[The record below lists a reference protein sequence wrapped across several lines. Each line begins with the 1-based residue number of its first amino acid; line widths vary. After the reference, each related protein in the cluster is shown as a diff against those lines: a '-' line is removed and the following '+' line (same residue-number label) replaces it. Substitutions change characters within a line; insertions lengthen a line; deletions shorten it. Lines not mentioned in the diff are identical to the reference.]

1 MSELASAKD
10 ALAFIREHGVVL
22 LSAKG
27 PAPRLTEAII
37 GEPIKGSWW
46 AHPRSHF
53 IFRILQ
59 GVTASKDV
67 LACRIVDGKITLVHR
82 RLVPALVKLSAR
94 FPPDRLAQVHEEHTA
109 SGKHVRRDVPF
120 PQWVP
125 DDLAEKAR
133 AMREEDALAALR
145 AWLPNSNPVVENVRG
160 VNRHMPDAS

>member
-1 MSELASAKD
+1 MSGFTGADD

-22 LSAKG
+22 LAAKG

-53 IFRILQ
+53 IFSVLNA
-59 GVTASKDV
+59 VADSDDV
-67 LACRIVDGKITLVHR
+67 LACPLIDGKITLVHR
-82 RLVPALVKLSAR
+82 RLWPALVRLAER
-94 FPPDRLAQVHEEHTA
+94 FPPERLARVREEHTP

-125 DDLAEKAR
+125 DDVTRAAR
-133 AMREEDALAALR
+133 AMREPDAIAALG
-145 AWLPNSNPVVENVRG
+145 ASGVRIAQAAIPQ
-160 VNRHMPDAS
+160 R